1 MFRHLYGVKVYK
13 NRVLLLLVVLLPLSP
28 GCVRRRLTIR
38 SDPPGALVFV
48 DDQEI
53 GRTPVSTSF
62 VYYGT
67 RKFRIMMDGYETI
80 TVNQPFPAPW
90 YQIPPL
96 DFVSENLY
104 PREIRDERVVEFELV
119 PKANVSMDEVLTQGD
134 QLREL
139 ARPDALAP
147 TNPGSYA
154 PVGGPWTN

>member
-1 MFRHLYGVKVYK
+1 MHR
-13 NRVLLLLVVLLPLSP
+13 NILLLLLAISVSLEF

-38 SDPPGALVFV
+38 SNPPGALVFV

-67 RKFRIMMDGYETI
+67 RKFRIMKDGFETI
-80 TVNQPFPAPW
+80 TVNQPFQAPW

-104 PREIRDERVVEFELV
+104 PREVRDERVIDFELV
-119 PKANVSMDEVLTQGD
+119 PQANITMNEVLTQGD
-134 QLREL
+134 QLRER
-139 ARPDALAP
+139 ARAASPPSTYSDYYP
-147 TNPGSYA
+147 TPGGA
-154 PVGGPWTN
+154 WAR